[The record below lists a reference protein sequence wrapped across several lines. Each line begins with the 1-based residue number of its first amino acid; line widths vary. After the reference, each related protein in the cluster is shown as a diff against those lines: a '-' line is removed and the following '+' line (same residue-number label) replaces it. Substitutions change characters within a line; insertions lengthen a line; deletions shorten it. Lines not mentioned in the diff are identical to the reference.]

1 MCNLLS
7 SAVFDLPV
15 WCVIAN
21 NTSTFLHKCLKC
33 LDLRNSMEISNQMLY
48 PSVTRRTKA
57 TDLAVSAGIIVTGI
71 VHTTGANLFVDSR
84 QPSISRNCGSLFTCC
99 WPVSFA
105 FSSPPFI
112 MSLLLSP
119 QSVWSSEGFVHC
131 AMMQFVLP
139 SVAEICP

>member
-57 TDLAVSAGIIVTGI
+57 TDLAVSAGIIDTGI
-71 VHTTGANLFVDSR
+71 VHTTGVNLFVDSC
-84 QPSISRNCGSLFTCC
+84 QPSIPRNCGSLFTCC

-105 FSSPPFI
+105 FSSSHESRQLDRRSCSRSTSTGRTAVF
-112 MSLLLSP
+112 
-119 QSVWSSEGFVHC
+119 QTG
-131 AMMQFVLP
+131 
-139 SVAEICP
+139 